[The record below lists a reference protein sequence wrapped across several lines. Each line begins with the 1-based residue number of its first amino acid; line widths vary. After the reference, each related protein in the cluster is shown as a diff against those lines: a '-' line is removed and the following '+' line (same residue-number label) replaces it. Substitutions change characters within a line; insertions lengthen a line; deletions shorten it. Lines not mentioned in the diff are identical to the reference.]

1 LQKVVMRVKPL
12 YVMVGMIPAIR
23 CERRK
28 YWE

>member
-1 LQKVVMRVKPL
+1 MQKVVMRVKPPN
-12 YVMVGMIPAIR
+12 VMIGMIPAIR